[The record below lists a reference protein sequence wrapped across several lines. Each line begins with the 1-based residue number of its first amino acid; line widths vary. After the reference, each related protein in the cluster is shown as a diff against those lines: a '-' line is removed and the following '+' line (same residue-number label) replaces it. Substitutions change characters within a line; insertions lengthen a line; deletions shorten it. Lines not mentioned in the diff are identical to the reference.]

1 MFGEVR
7 IKRYSAPALWG
18 ALSAVLYSTV
28 AFMPLFLVPLQFA
41 GARKGY
47 KAMIASAFSSAII
60 IVLWQTITLASSGGA
75 SAGMMAL
82 SLSTPSAM
90 ILALVCMALP
100 RFNRLS
106 FPSRALIGSAVASA
120 ISLPAIFAALKDPA
134 VRALFLDAFEKAGS
148 AIGAGSLD
156 AQTLWDALQTG
167 VASSYGAILF
177 VFLFFSAWSGTR
189 FGSSLRFKAD
199 VPASVPEKDQ
209 PSLPPALSAY
219 RVPAPFVW
227 ALLAAWSGLLLNRF
241 FPSFALSAVAL
252 NAALA
257 LSICYGVQGLAVAG
271 ALAERVGLAPAL
283 RILAP
288 IVLILLLV
296 SGTAGFIALGVLALL
311 GTLETWIPFRA
322 APKGELP

>member
-1 MFGEVR
+1 M
-7 IKRYSAPALWG
+7 G

-28 AFMPLFLVPLQFA
+28 AFMPLFLVPLQFS
-41 GARKGY
+41 GVRKGFR
-47 KAMIASAFSSAII
+47 AMIASAVASSLII
-60 IVLWQTITLASSGGA
+60 TVWQTIALANTGGT
-75 SAGMMAL
+75 SAGMLAL
-82 SLSTPSAM
+82 SISTPAAM
-90 ILALVCMALP
+90 IIALVCMAIP
-100 RFNRLS
+100 RFSKFS
-106 FPSRALIGSAVASA
+106 FPSRALFGAAVASV
-120 ISLPAIFAALKDPA
+120 ISVPSIFAALKDPG
-134 VRALFLDAFEKAGS
+134 VRALFIDAFEQASS
-148 AIGAGSLD
+148 ALGAGALD
-156 AQTLWDALQTG
+156 AETLWDALRTG

-177 VFLFFSAWSGTR
+177 VFLFFSAWSGSR
-189 FGSSLRFKAD
+189 FGSSLRFKTD
-199 VPASVPEKDQ
+199 SVVPEKDR
-209 PSLPPALSAY
+209 PSLPPALAVY

-241 FPSFALSAVAL
+241 FPSFVLSAVTL
-252 NAALA
+252 NVALA